1 MNHNEK
7 TMQTTMKYRKIIIWL
22 AVFGLGIGTQ
32 LSYADENNSNVG
44 TSVFNFLKIDLGA
57 RPQAMA
63 GAYTAAGDD
72 ESAMYYN
79 PAGLIKLEGKHFIA
93 GYHNY
98 VFDMQSGFMGYI
110 HPLKNGQHL
119 FTYINYLNYGEFT
132 RADDA
137 GVTDGTFSGGDMLL
151 AFGYARPI
159 GRQFSVGAA
168 GKFVYEK
175 IDVYSATAVAFDLG
189 VRYERDRGRTVFG
202 VAIQNLGFQ
211 MQSFIDSG
219 EKDPLPLKFRA
230 GVAVRPRE
238 LPVLVALDG
247 ILPRD
252 NDIYAA
258 IGVEYL
264 DIKPLFLRVG
274 WSSFGEN
281 FKTDSSKDNL
291 AGFSFGFGVDY
302 KKLNFA
308 YALSPQA
315 ELGTSHRLTI
325 SGGFDSL

>member
-1 MNHNEK
+1 MH
-7 TMQTTMKYRKIIIWL
+7 TTTKCRKILIWL
-22 AVFGLGIGTQ
+22 AVFGLGIGMQ
-32 LSYADENNSNVG
+32 QVWADENNSNVG

-79 PAGLIKLEGKHFIA
+79 PAGVTELEGRHFIA

-98 VFDMQSGFMGYI
+98 VFDMQSGFLGYM
-110 HPLKNGQHL
+110 HPLKNQQFL
-119 FTYINYLNYGEFT
+119 FAYINYLNYGEFT

-137 GVTDGTFSGGDMLL
+137 GVADGTFSGGDMLL
-151 AFGYARPI
+151 ALGYARPV
-159 GRQFSVGAA
+159 GRQFSVGMA
-168 GKFVYEK
+168 GKLIYEK
-175 IDVYSATAVAFDLG
+175 IDVFSATAVAFDLG
-189 VRYERDRGRTVFG
+189 ARYERDRGRTVFG
-202 VAIQNLGFQ
+202 IAIQNLGFQ
-211 MQSFIDSG
+211 TGSFIDG
-219 EKDPLPLKFRA
+219 GDKDPLPLRFRA
-230 GVAVRPRE
+230 GAAHRPKG
-238 LPVLVALDG
+238 LPLLIALDG
-247 ILPRD
+247 VLPRD
-252 NDIYAA
+252 NDIYAS

-264 DIKPLFLRVG
+264 EIKPLFLRVG

-281 FKTDSSKDNL
+281 LKTDSSKDNL

-302 KKLNFA
+302 KKINFA

-325 SGGFDSL
+325 SGGFDTL